1 MPQGPKND
9 KDKAAE
15 ALAALA
21 AGQQHDEPPQ
31 GSGVEAHAH
40 VDLGQ
45 SGKSK
50 PGSPPAPQPKT
61 AAGVRPAAP
70 PQPRGAPPRVPSAPP
85 VRPNSPTAD
94 DSTTL
99 AHDQE
104 VAREADAVAHIVED
118 DDTLNMPAPTP
129 DMIAYR
135 RPAPPPRKRV
145 HLSRTLGFKQTII
158 PILLTMGVLLP
169 AIAGWNFALGEESPI
184 ADAVWIPLT
193 LLGIGVIMLVLGV
206 ITMFQVKH
214 QLDTMKQPGR

>member
-1 MPQGPKND
+1 MPHPPKND
-9 KDKAAE
+9 KDKAAD
-15 ALAALA
+15 ALTALA
-21 AGQQHDEPPQ
+21 AGQHHEEPPQ

-45 SGKSK
+45 AGKPKSG
-50 PGSPPAPQPKT
+50 PLPPPQSQ
-61 AAGVRPAAP
+61 AAGNVRPAAP
-70 PQPRGAPPRVPSAPP
+70 PQPRAAPRVPPAPP
-85 VRPNSPTAD
+85 VRPISPTGD
-94 DSTTL
+94 DPAAL
-99 AHDQE
+99 AHAQE
-104 VAREADAVAHIVED
+104 VAREAEAVAHIVED

-158 PILLTMGVLLP
+158 PVLLTMGVLLP

-184 ADAVWIPLT
+184 ADAPWIPLT
-193 LLGIGVIMLVLGV
+193 LLGIGLIMLVLGV

-214 QLDTMKQPGR
+214 QLGAMKQPGP